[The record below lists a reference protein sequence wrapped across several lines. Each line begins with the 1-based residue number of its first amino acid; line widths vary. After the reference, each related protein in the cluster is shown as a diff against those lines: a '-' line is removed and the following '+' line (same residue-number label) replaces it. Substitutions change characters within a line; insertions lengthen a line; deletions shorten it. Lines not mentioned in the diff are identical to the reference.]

1 MYQLLS
7 VIISFSLIPIL
18 IKNKV
23 KLSYTL
29 LITAGVLGILSGI
42 GLNAIVGSVL
52 SLVKDS
58 TSLETILTVFM
69 VAILGGL
76 MKHYGLLDK
85 IVDTMVL
92 VIRNKKNILMM
103 VPALMGLLVIPG
115 GAMLSAPFVNEI
127 GEDLGLK
134 PARRGAVN
142 LIFRHLAMFV
152 LPYSTAILVVLA
164 ALPQIDYPRFIL
176 YNLIFVA
183 IIVFSGYFIFL
194 RDIKVDKGPPVKN
207 LGTNILKLLLYTSP
221 IYMAVVLNAITGWP
235 FYITLIG
242 SVLIVYLLS
251 HKRDFFKATFNS
263 ISWSTLLT
271 IAGVLIIKD
280 IILNMHGLLNV
291 FNSMFDGSSGFVS
304 ILAIFFIASL
314 FFGYITGNIVGGLA
328 IVLPM
333 LSQLDISENMLY
345 IYTFFIYGS
354 SFLGYYFSPLHLCQV
369 FTLEIMGATTGEL
382 YFEYKRY
389 APTVLILFLISIFLL
404 KTVLI

>member
-1 MYQLLS
+1 MYQLIA
-7 VIISFSLIPIL
+7 VIISFLLIPIL
-18 IKNKV
+18 IKKKV

-29 LITAGVLGILSGI
+29 IITAGLLGILSGI
-42 GLNAIVGSVL
+42 GLNAIGNSVL

-85 IVDTMVL
+85 IVDTMILL
-92 VIRNKKNILMM
+92 VRNKKNILMM

-127 GEDLGLK
+127 GQDLGLK
-134 PARRGAVN
+134 PARRSAIN

-152 LPYSTAILVVLA
+152 LPYSTPILVVLA
-164 ALPQIDYPRFIL
+164 ALPQIHYPRFIL

-183 IIVFSGYFIFL
+183 IVVFSGYFIYL
-194 RDIKVDKGPPVKN
+194 KDIKVDKGPPVKN
-207 LGTNILKLLLYTSP
+207 LGTNIFKLALYTSP
-221 IYMAVVLNAITGWP
+221 IYMAVVLNAISGWP

-242 SVLIVYLLS
+242 SILIVYLLS
-251 HKRDFFKATFNS
+251 DKKDFLRVSLDS
-263 ISWSTLLT
+263 ISWSTLLS

-280 IILNMHGLLNV
+280 MILSMDGLLGV
-291 FNSMFDGSSGFVS
+291 FNSPT
-304 ILAIFFIASL
+304 LAVFFIASL
-314 FFGYITGNIVGGLA
+314 FFGYITGNITGALA

-333 LSQLDISENMLY
+333 LSQLDIGENTLY
-345 IYTFFIYGS
+345 LYTYFIYGA

-369 FTLEIMGATTGEL
+369 FTLEVMGSTTGEL
-382 YFEYKRY
+382 YGEYKKY
-389 APTVLILFLISIFLL
+389 VPTILILFLISIF
-404 KTVLI
+404 VLRTLTI